1 MLSFTATERAEPSC
15 CSKSKALYGHM
26 ALQNEWLTDMGRFTT
41 DAEPGLPN
49 SKRYQHRQYRNHFT
63 FQFLSIWFLLGR
75 EWPRAILLI
84 PVLKCLPCRDPE
96 RNFYWHGRFL
106 CLCSALEHADLS
118 KASSVPVSSCF
129 PGLMNTVSSTSR
141 LACCPGEC
149 PHCPDLFGLYFDR
162 GWESRGVKLWMCFIV
177 PSKTSILFIPLFSD
191 KAGTQYF
198 PHDNDYKP

>member
-129 PGLMNTVSSTSR
+129 PGLMNTVSSTQQASVLSWGVSALSR
-141 LACCPGEC
+141 SLWTLFWQRVREPWGKTLNVF
-149 PHCPDLFGLYFDR
+149 HCPFQDKHTLYTSLF
-162 GWESRGVKLWMCFIV
+162 W
-177 PSKTSILFIPLFSD
+177 
-191 KAGTQYF
+191 
-198 PHDNDYKP
+198 